1 VHLEEHK
8 SCVAIMKNQSKSNK
22 WPDFRFNLEE
32 IAGAVGDYGTL
43 IPIVLGVA
51 IVSNV
56 NLGYILL
63 FFSIWYIITG
73 IYYKM
78 PVPVE
83 PMKSIGA
90 IVIAEGLNG
99 GEIAASG
106 IILGVL
112 FLVLGFCKGMK
123 FIQEKVPQSVIRG
136 IQLGLA
142 LLLIKTS
149 INFIVGDYILAT
161 VCIIIAILFL
171 IVNKFG
177 KIPDFSAIVIML
189 IGIIVGFSIS
199 GIPPIGIISLPNI
212 IFPTVHDFLKGGWL
226 LAIPQAPLTITNA
239 ILATLLL
246 VQDLL
251 HRELDP
257 DKLSI
262 SIGLMNLTSVPF
274 GGFPM
279 CHGAGGLAAQYRF
292 GARTGGSNIISGLIL
307 LPIALFFASPEFVA
321 IIPLGV
327 FGALLIFVGIELGK
341 HGLKTDSYIVS
352 GIIAIL
358 ALITNMAIAFIV
370 GMILAY
376 LLKKISKCPQRSE
389 NLGNE
394 RE

>member
-1 VHLEEHK
+1 
-8 SCVAIMKNQSKSNK
+8 MKNQDRLNK

-32 IAGAVGDYGTL
+32 MAGAVGDYGTL

-56 NLGYILL
+56 NLGYMLL
-63 FFSIWYIITG
+63 FFSFWYIITG

-83 PMKSIGA
+83 PMKVIGA
-90 IVIAEGLNG
+90 MVIAEGLNRE
-99 GEIAASG
+99 EIVASG

-112 FLVLGFCKGMK
+112 FLVLGFGKGMK

-149 INFIVGDYILAT
+149 INFIIRDHVLSII
-161 VCIIIAILFL
+161 CIIIVILFL

-177 KIPDFSAIVIML
+177 KIPDVASIVIL
-189 IGIIVGFSIS
+189 VIGIIIGVSKS
-199 GIPPIGIISLPNI
+199 GIPPIGIISLPYI
-212 IFPTVHDFLKGGWL
+212 IFPTVQDFLRGGWL

-239 ILATLLL
+239 ILATSLLM
-246 VQDLL
+246 QDLL
-251 HRELDP
+251 HKKLDP
-257 DKLSI
+257 DKLSK
-262 SIGLMNLTSVPF
+262 SIGLMNLISVPF

-307 LPIALFFASPEFVA
+307 LPIALFFSSPEFVA
-321 IIPLGV
+321 IIPYGV
-327 FGALLIFVGIELGK
+327 FGALLVFVGIELGK
-341 HGLKTDSYIVS
+341 SSLKTDSYIVT
-352 GIIAIL
+352 GTIAIL
-358 ALITNMAIAFIV
+358 VLITNMAIAFIV
-370 GMILAY
+370 GVILAY
-376 LLKKISKCPQRSE
+376 LLLKIKRVSSQH
-389 NLGNE
+389 LT
-394 RE
+394 

>member
-1 VHLEEHK
+1 
-8 SCVAIMKNQSKSNK
+8 MKNQNK
-22 WPDFRFNLEE
+22 ENIWPDFRFNLEE

-51 IVSNV
+51 IVSNIS
-56 NLGYILL
+56 LGHILL

-73 IYYKM
+73 LYYKM

-83 PMKSIGA
+83 PMKAIGA
-90 IVIAEGLNG
+90 IVIAGGLRG
-99 GEIAASG
+99 GEIVASG
-106 IILGVL
+106 IILGIL

-123 FIQEKVPQSVIRG
+123 FIREKVPISVVRG

-142 LLLIKTS
+142 LILLRTS
-149 INFIVGDYILAT
+149 INFVIGDYILAT
-161 VCIIIAILFL
+161 IGIIIIILFL
-171 IVNKFG
+171 LANKFSN
-177 KIPDFSAIVIML
+177 IPDVSAILVL
-189 IGIIVGFSIS
+189 LFGVFIGISRF
-199 GIPPIGIISLPNI
+199 GIPQIEILQSPGLVI
-212 IFPTVHDFLKGGWL
+212 PTVHDFLRGGWL

-239 ILATLLL
+239 ILATTLLM
-246 VQDLL
+246 QDLV
-251 HRELDP
+251 HRDVDP
-257 DKLSI
+257 DKLSK

-327 FGALLIFVGIELGK
+327 FGALLVFVAIELGK
-341 HGLKTDSYIVS
+341 HGLKTDSYFVT

-358 ALITNMAIAFIV
+358 ALIINMTIALII
-370 GMILAY
+370 GMTLAY
-376 LLKKISKCPQRSE
+376 LLTKIRKRPHVSDNVR
-389 NLGNE
+389 G
-394 RE
+394 

>member
-1 VHLEEHK
+1 
-8 SCVAIMKNQSKSNK
+8 MKNQDRLNK

-32 IAGAVGDYGTL
+32 MAGAVGDYGTL

-56 NLGYILL
+56 NLGYMLL
-63 FFSIWYIITG
+63 FFSFWYIITG

-83 PMKSIGA
+83 PMKVIGA
-90 IVIAEGLNG
+90 MVIAEGLNRE
-99 GEIAASG
+99 EIVASG

-112 FLVLGFCKGMK
+112 FLVLGFGKGMK

-149 INFIVGDYILAT
+149 INFIIRDHVLSII
-161 VCIIIAILFL
+161 CIIIVILFL

-177 KIPDFSAIVIML
+177 KIPDVSAIVIL
-189 IGIIVGFSIS
+189 VIGIIIGFSKS
-199 GIPPIGIISLPNI
+199 GIPPIGIISLPYI
-212 IFPTVHDFLKGGWL
+212 IFPTVQDFLRGGWL

-239 ILATLLL
+239 ILATSLLM
-246 VQDLL
+246 QDLL
-251 HRELDP
+251 HKKLDP
-257 DKLSI
+257 DKLSK
-262 SIGLMNLTSVPF
+262 SIGLMNLISVPF

-307 LPIALFFASPEFVA
+307 LPIALFFSSPEFVA
-321 IIPLGV
+321 IIPYGV
-327 FGALLIFVGIELGK
+327 FGALLVFVGIELGK
-341 HGLKTDSYIVS
+341 SGLKTDSYIVT
-352 GIIAIL
+352 GTIAIL
-358 ALITNMAIAFIV
+358 VLITNMAIAFIV
-370 GMILAY
+370 GVILAY
-376 LLKKISKCPQRSE
+376 LLLKIKRVSSQH
-389 NLGNE
+389 LT
-394 RE
+394 

>member
-1 VHLEEHK
+1 
-8 SCVAIMKNQSKSNK
+8 MKHQNKPNK
-22 WPDFRFNLEE
+22 WPNFRFNLEE

-56 NLGYILL
+56 NLGHILL

-83 PMKSIGA
+83 PMKAVGI
-90 IVIAEGLNG
+90 IVIAQGLSAD
-99 GEIAASG
+99 EIAASG

-123 FIQEKVPQSVIRG
+123 FIQGKVPYSVIRG

-149 INFIVGDYILAT
+149 INFIIGDYILAII
-161 VCIIIAILFL
+161 CIIIVVLFR
-171 IVNKFG
+171 IANKFA
-177 KIPDFSAIVIML
+177 KIPDISAIFILL
-189 IGIIVGFSIS
+189 IGVIVGFSIS
-199 GIPPIGIISLPNI
+199 GIPRISIISLPHI
-212 IFPTVHDFLKGGWL
+212 IIPAVQNFLKGGWL
-226 LAIPQAPLTITNA
+226 LVIPQVPLTITNA
-239 ILATLLL
+239 ILATTLLMKDL
-246 VQDLL
+246 VNRDV
-251 HRELDP
+251 DP
-257 DKLSI
+257 DKLSK
-262 SIGLMNLTSVPF
+262 SIGVMNLTSVPF

-307 LPIALFFASPEFVA
+307 LPIGIFFASPEFVA
-321 IIPLGV
+321 IIPFGV
-327 FGALLIFVGIELGK
+327 FGALLVFVAIELGK
-341 HGLKTDSYIVS
+341 RSLKTDSYIVT

-358 ALITNMAIAFIV
+358 ALMINMTIAFIV

-376 LLKKISKCPQRSE
+376 VLAKIHKCPRTS
-389 NLGNE
+389 
-394 RE
+394 

>member
-1 VHLEEHK
+1 
-8 SCVAIMKNQSKSNK
+8 MKNQSKSNK

-63 FFSIWYIITG
+63 SFSIWYIITG

-83 PMKSIGA
+83 PMKVIGV
-90 IVIAEGLNG
+90 IVITEGLSSD
-99 GEIAASG
+99 EIAASG

-123 FIQEKVPQSVIRG
+123 FIQKKVPYSVIRG
-136 IQLGLA
+136 VQLGLA

-149 INFIVGDYILAT
+149 ISFITGDYILAII
-161 VCIIIAILFL
+161 CIIIVILFS
-171 IVNKFG
+171 IANKFD
-177 KIPDFSAIVIML
+177 KIPDISAILILL

-199 GIPPIGIISLPNI
+199 GIPPISIISLPNI
-212 IFPTVHDFLKGGWL
+212 IIPTVQDFLKGGWV

-239 ILATLLL
+239 ILATSLLM
-246 VQDLL
+246 QDLV
-251 HRELDP
+251 HRDVDP
-257 DKLSI
+257 DKLSKTT
-262 SIGLMNLTSVPF
+262 GLMNLTSVPF

-307 LPIALFFASPEFVA
+307 IPIALFFASPEFIA
-321 IIPLGV
+321 IIPFGV
-327 FGALLIFVGIELGK
+327 FGALLVFVAIELGK
-341 HGLKTDSYIVS
+341 HGLKTDSYIVT
-352 GIIAIL
+352 GIMAIL
-358 ALITNMAIAFIV
+358 ALVTNMTIAFIV
-370 GMILAY
+370 GMMLAY
-376 LLKKISKCPQRSE
+376 VLTKIRRCPYFTNSRDFKQK
-389 NLGNE
+389 
-394 RE
+394 

>member
-1 VHLEEHK
+1 
-8 SCVAIMKNQSKSNK
+8 MKNQSKSNK
-22 WPDFRFNLEE
+22 WPDFRFNVEE

-43 IPIVLGVA
+43 IPIVLGAA

-83 PMKSIGA
+83 PMKAIGV
-90 IVIAEGLNG
+90 IVIAGGLSAD
-99 GEIAASG
+99 EIAASG

-123 FIQEKVPQSVIRG
+123 FIQEKVPLSVIRG

-149 INFIVGDYILAT
+149 FNFIIGNYILA
-161 VCIIIAILFL
+161 VICIIIVILFL
-171 IVNKFG
+171 IANKFG
-177 KIPDFSAIVIML
+177 KIPDVSAIFILL
-189 IGIIVGFSIS
+189 IGVIVGFSTF
-199 GIPPIGIISLPNI
+199 GIPPISLISLPNI
-212 IFPTVHDFLKGGWL
+212 IVPTVQDFLKGGWL

-239 ILATLLL
+239 ILATSLLM
-246 VQDLL
+246 QDLV
-251 HRELDP
+251 HRDVAP

-262 SIGLMNLTSVPF
+262 TIGLMNLTSVPF

-307 LPIALFFASPEFVA
+307 FPIALLFASPEFVA
-321 IIPLGV
+321 IIPFGV
-327 FGALLIFVGIELGK
+327 FGALLVFVAIELGK
-341 HGLKTDSYIVS
+341 HSLKTDSYIVT

-358 ALITNMAIAFIV
+358 ALTTNMTIAFLVGIV
-370 GMILAY
+370 LAY
-376 LLKKISKCPQRSE
+376 VLTKIRRRPQGFKTVRRQDWYE
-389 NLGNE
+389 
-394 RE
+394 

>member
-1 VHLEEHK
+1 
-8 SCVAIMKNQSKSNK
+8 MKHQNKPNK
-22 WPDFRFNLEE
+22 WPNFRFNLEE

-56 NLGYILL
+56 NLGHILL

-83 PMKSIGA
+83 PMKAVGI
-90 IVIAEGLNG
+90 IVIAQGLSAD
-99 GEIAASG
+99 EIAASG

-123 FIQEKVPQSVIRG
+123 FIQGKVPYSVIRG

-149 INFIVGDYILAT
+149 INFIIGDYILAII
-161 VCIIIAILFL
+161 CIIIVVLFR
-171 IVNKFG
+171 IANKFA
-177 KIPDFSAIVIML
+177 KIPDISAIFILL
-189 IGIIVGFSIS
+189 IGVIVGFSIS
-199 GIPPIGIISLPNI
+199 GIPRISIISLPHI
-212 IFPTVHDFLKGGWL
+212 IIPAVQNFLKGGWL
-226 LAIPQAPLTITNA
+226 LVIPQVPLTITNA
-239 ILATLLL
+239 ILATTLLMKDL
-246 VQDLL
+246 VNRDV
-251 HRELDP
+251 DP
-257 DKLSI
+257 DKLSK
-262 SIGLMNLTSVPF
+262 SIGVMNLTSVPF

-307 LPIALFFASPEFVA
+307 LPIGIFFASPEFVA
-321 IIPLGV
+321 IIPFGV
-327 FGALLIFVGIELGK
+327 FGALLVFVAIELGK
-341 HGLKTDSYIVS
+341 RSLKADSYIVT

-358 ALITNMAIAFIV
+358 ALMINMTIAFIV

-376 LLKKISKCPQRSE
+376 VLAKIHKCPRTS
-389 NLGNE
+389 
-394 RE
+394 